1 MQKKQEN
8 SQEEQ
13 LRHQVDQLNAMPRES
28 LLEEMT
34 LNREEEEKVNV
45 IQYQPYED
53 HEYSDISSI
62 VKHPVT
68 GGRLFLGNIFSA
80 TDNLILE
87 FYNFI

>member
-1 MQKKQEN
+1 
-8 SQEEQ
+8 
-13 LRHQVDQLNAMPRES
+13 
-28 LLEEMT
+28 MT

-62 VKHPVT
+62 VRHPVT

-80 TDNLILE
+80 TDNLILD
-87 FYNFI
+87 FYKISLVISIVHDDKIDSALLEEMGIQNVIF